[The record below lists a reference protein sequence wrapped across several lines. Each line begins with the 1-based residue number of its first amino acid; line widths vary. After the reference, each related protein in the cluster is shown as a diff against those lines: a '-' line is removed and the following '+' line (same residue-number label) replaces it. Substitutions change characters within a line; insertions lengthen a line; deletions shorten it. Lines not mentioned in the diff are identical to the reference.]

1 MFRLTKSFGDK
12 ITLLAAAASGI
23 AVSIVC
29 AALVVIDYVDL
40 RERAAETIES
50 QASIVAMNSGA
61 PLAFG
66 DPDHADEAVA
76 ALRAAPNVAAAVLFT
91 RDGRRFA
98 GYERASAPA
107 PLLPPQRPGHSIVA
121 GWRVYSKPVV
131 DRGQPLGDLQVVYD
145 LGDVHQRLF
154 FSALISLLVA
164 LASMG
169 AAWMFANR
177 LKRQLVEP
185 IDALADTARRVSQTR
200 DYGIRAEHR
209 ATDEIG
215 VLTEA
220 FNEMLAQIQAQSAQ
234 ISEAATQRQALLES
248 ERQARA
254 EAERASRMK
263 DEFVAT
269 LSHELRTPMTPI
281 LGWVQVLRRTA
292 ADPSL
297 AKGLEAIE
305 RNARV
310 QTQIIDDLL
319 DMSAIVSG
327 KVRLEVLPVRLAD
340 VIEAAVA
347 TVRPAADA
355 RGIEIALALDPDV
368 DRIRGDAGRL
378 QQVMWNL
385 LSNAIKFTDREGRVR
400 VELKSRPRFVE
411 VAVSDTGRGIEPAFL
426 PHVFERFRQ
435 ADSSSTREHGG
446 LGLGLAIVKQLVELH
461 GGTIR
466 AESAGRGQG
475 ARFFVQL
482 PRQLEDLPPRERPA
496 IVDATTTAPVA
507 LARLDG
513 VRVLVVDD
521 ERDACELL
529 MHLLADARAEVRCA
543 TSAAQ
548 AYDTLVDWR
557 PDVLVSDIGMPHE
570 DGYALI
576 RRVRALAAADG
587 GATPAIALTA
597 FARPEDRLRAEQ
609 AGFQLHAAKPLD
621 AAQLVASVARLA
633 GRAVA

>member
-1 MFRLTKSFGDK
+1 MLRRLQSFGDK
-12 ITLLAAAASGI
+12 VTALAAAASGI
-23 AVSIVC
+23 AV
-29 AALVVIDYVDL
+29 ALVCTALVLVDYFDL
-40 RERAAETIES
+40 RDRVFATVES
-50 QASIVAMNSGA
+50 QAAIVAMNSGA

-66 DPDHADEAVA
+66 DVQHATEALD
-76 ALRAAPNVAAAVLFT
+76 ALGTAPNVAAAELF
-91 RDGRRFA
+91 RPDGRRFA
-98 GYERASAPA
+98 AFRRADTAAPEL
-107 PLLPPQRPGHSIVA
+107 PLLRAGHHRI
-121 GWRVYSKPVV
+121 GDWRVFVQPVV
-131 DRGQPLGDLQVVYD
+131 DRGQRLGDLQVVYD
-145 LGDVHQRLF
+145 LGDVHERLAY
-154 FSALISLLVA
+154 SAIISLLVA
-164 LASMG
+164 LVAMAVAWLV
-169 AAWMFANR
+169 AAR

-200 DYGIRAEHR
+200 DFAIRAERH
-209 ATDEIG
+209 AHDEIG
-215 VLTEA
+215 VLTDA
-220 FNEMLAQIQAQSAQ
+220 FNEMLGEIEAQSAQ

-292 ADPSL
+292 GDPSL

-327 KVRLEVLPVRLAD
+327 KVRLDIQPVRLAD

-347 TVRPAADA
+347 TVRPAAEA
-355 RGIEIALALDPDV
+355 RGIELVVALDPGIE
-368 DRIRGDAGRL
+368 RIRGDAGRL

-385 LSNAIKFTDREGRVR
+385 LSNAIKFTDRDGRVR
-400 VELKSRPRFVE
+400 VVLEARPRMVE
-411 VAVSDTGRGIEPAFL
+411 VSVSDTGRGIDPAFL

-466 AESAGRGQG
+466 AESAGRGMG
-475 ARFFVQL
+475 ARFVVAL
-482 PRQLEDLPPRERPA
+482 PRHVPEAAGATPQPA
-496 IVDATTTAPVA
+496 RAAPVRTDPSPS
-507 LARLDG
+507 RLSG

-529 MHLLADARAEVRCA
+529 LHLLREAGADAQCE
-543 TSAAQ
+543 TSAAA
-548 AYDTLVDWR
+548 AYATLTAWR

-576 RRVRALAAADG
+576 TRVRNLPAEAG
-587 GATPAIALTA
+587 GGTPAIALTA
-597 FARPEDRLRAEQ
+597 FARPADRARALD
-609 AGFQLHAAKPLD
+609 AGYQSHLAKPLD
-621 AAQLVASVARLA
+621 PAGFIAEVARLA
-633 GRAVA
+633 GRVTA